1 MVSII
6 IKFVFNILGSVKI
19 VKLVC
24 VIFLLKNVDE
34 SLILE
39 YQTLNLEKIE
49 KLCNSSIDNPAIG
62 DKFWCYSFSLTIINQ
77 F

>member
-1 MVSII
+1 MVSTI

-19 VKLVC
+19 VKSVC
-24 VIFLLKNVDE
+24 VISLLINVDE

-49 KLCNSSIDNPAIG
+49 IV
-62 DKFWCYSFSLTIINQ
+62 
-77 F
+77 

>member
-1 MVSII
+1 MVSTI

-24 VIFLLKNVDE
+24 VIFLLINVDE

-39 YQTLNLEKIE
+39 YQTLNVE
-49 KLCNSSIDNPAIG
+49 KLRE
-62 DKFWCYSFSLTIINQ
+62 KV
-77 F
+77 

>member
-1 MVSII
+1 MVSTI

-24 VIFLLKNVDE
+24 VIFLLINVDE

-49 KLCNSSIDNPAIG
+49 KLCNSRIG
-62 DKFWCYSFSLTIINQ
+62 NLAVGGKFYSVITSHSQ
-77 F
+77 S

>member
-1 MVSII
+1 MC
-6 IKFVFNILGSVKI
+6 K
-19 VKLVC
+19 
-24 VIFLLKNVDE
+24 FLLKNGDE

-62 DKFWCYSFSLTIINQ
+62 DKF
-77 F
+77 